1 MLGTIMSKVPNACV
15 SNEWLTIDKLLTIWA
30 EALQT
35 RVAPLQHSAVRKRV
49 VRGPL
54 WMQSTTAKNTRLIDA
69 SRPVAACAKPRIEE
83 MTCKVT
89 TKCQRSSVNGHT
101 PHLQY
106 TLAASDFLHYVCP
119 SKTARPTISSFIVV
133 VFLTFVGRK
142 ITNVLH
148 WSMPAPSCHHWRQLT
163 VNVKGCPHE
172 NNPCDRT

>member
-1 MLGTIMSKVPNACV
+1 
-15 SNEWLTIDKLLTIWA
+15 
-30 EALQT
+30 
-35 RVAPLQHSAVRKRV
+35 
-49 VRGPL
+49 
-54 WMQSTTAKNTRLIDA
+54 MQSTTAKNTRLIDA
-69 SRPVAACAKPRIEE
+69 SRPVAASAKPRMEE
-83 MTCKVT
+83 MKCKVT
-89 TKCQRSSVNGHT
+89 TKCQRSRVYGHT
-101 PHLQY
+101 PHLQC

-119 SKTARPTISSFIVV
+119 SKTARLTISSFIVV